1 MTTIRWGILGTGLM
15 AGRFANCLRLLPD
28 ADLVAVAS
36 RSLPVAHAF
45 ADAHGIPVRHGGYE
59 PLIADPRIDAVY
71 VATPTTLHR
80 DNTIRSLEAG
90 KAVLCEKPFS
100 VDATEAAEMVAC
112 ARRHGRLLMEAMWS
126 RFVPAMRQAQRW
138 LQAGAVG
145 DVRMVMADFGFRAS
159 AEDMPKWASRAV
171 AGGALMFVGVYPV
184 SLAAMAYGREPEE
197 VAALCDMTAPWA
209 DQQTG
214 MLMRYAGGGLAILAG
229 AVGTKTPRF
238 GAILGSTGG
247 IRLDEPFYCS
257 GAATLT
263 VPGKPP
269 LRCSFPVEGEGYH
282 YQIAAFMASLRAGDQ
297 DNAVMRLDESISV
310 MRTLDRLRAA
320 IGLDFTASAAR

>member
-1 MTTIRWGILGTGLM
+1 MTRLRWGILGTGLM

-28 ADLVAVAS
+28 AELVAVAS
-36 RSLPVAHAF
+36 RSLPAANIF
-45 ADAHGIPVRHGGYE
+45 ADAHGIPVRHGAYE
-59 PLIADPRIDAVY
+59 ALMADRRIDAIH

-90 KAVLCEKPFS
+90 KAVLCEKPFA
-100 VDATEAAEMVAC
+100 VDAVEAAEMVAC
-112 ARRHGRLLMEAMWS
+112 ARRNGRLLMEAMWS

-138 LQAGAVG
+138 VQDGAVG
-145 DVRMVMADFGFRAS
+145 DVRLVMADFGFRAG
-159 AEDMPKWASRAV
+159 AEDKPKWTSRAL

-197 VAALCDMTAPWA
+197 VTALADMSAPWA

-214 MLMRYAGGGLAILAG
+214 VLMRYSGGGLAVLAA
-229 AVGTKTPRF
+229 AVDAKTPRS
-238 GAILGSTGG
+238 GAILGSAGA
-247 IRLDEPFYCS
+247 IRFDEPFYCA

-263 VPGKPP
+263 VPGQPP
-269 LRCSFPVEGEGYH
+269 RRCAAPIEGEGYH
-282 YQIAAFMASLRAGDQ
+282 YQVAAFMASLRAGEAE
-297 DNAVMRLDESISV
+297 NPGMRLDESVSV

-320 IGLDFTASAAR
+320 IGLDFAASAPR